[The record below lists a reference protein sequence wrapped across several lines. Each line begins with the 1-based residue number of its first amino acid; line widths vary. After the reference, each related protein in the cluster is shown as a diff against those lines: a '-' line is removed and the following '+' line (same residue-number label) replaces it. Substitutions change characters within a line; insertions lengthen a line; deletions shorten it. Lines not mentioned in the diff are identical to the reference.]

1 MTHYEEIVDGQNHYK
16 MNFVDQTGEQSFRIP
31 QCGCGTLAVKHY
43 EFFTKQDEMSDEA
56 FVAYV
61 VCETCLETFLNRNE
75 HQAGIVTSLA
85 PQQANA
91 DSNNPTDIWVCTT
104 RLRLLVD
111 EFGSARI
118 QQLWVK
124 HTTNEP
130 QQDEWRNIPVV
141 EFDKET

>member
-1 MTHYEEIVDGQNHYK
+1 MLEGT
-16 MNFVDQTGEQSFRIP
+16 
-31 QCGCGTLAVKHY
+31 GTL
-43 EFFTKQDEMSDEA
+43 
-56 FVAYV
+56 
-61 VCETCLETFLNRNE
+61 LNRRSIL
-75 HQAGIVTSLA
+75 QRIAAVIGFTSLA

-104 RLRLLVD
+104 SLRLLVD
-111 EFGSARI
+111 ESGFARI